1 MAHLFSSA
9 VYHRGTEPP
18 GSHVLLPLGVHPVTP
33 CISHT
38 LILVIGAMFDWES
51 RVSLQNKSS
60 RCLMPC
66 VTVKVKVKVK
76 RERHTYL
83 SIS

>member
-9 VYHRGTEPP
+9 GTEPP

-38 LILVIGAMFDWES
+38 LILVTGAMFDWES

-60 RCLMPC
+60 QCLMPC
-66 VTVKVKVKVK
+66 VTVKVNVKVKVK